1 MKRQEFL
8 VNLTLLTLIGALV
21 YTILQSDSPDE
32 DLTPPDNLV
41 AAVTEGGAGSE
52 SGRTETPYVRERDVY
67 RSLGTK
73 PLFQALIT
81 PTPPPP
87 TPTPTPTPTP
97 DINVA
102 TANLKITSVM
112 DGIVIVE
119 PKKPDPRL
127 FPDGLREMRVG
138 DTLAVDVGKG
148 EMKTLT
154 LKQADDKTNPDNPSA
169 VFALEGSTELKVLR
183 MFDDPVMPM
192 Q

>member
-21 YTILQSDSPDE
+21 YTILQSESPNE
-32 DLTPPDNLV
+32 DLTPPDKLV
-41 AAVTEGGAGSE
+41 LAVTEGTLGGD

-73 PLFQALIT
+73 PLFQALLT

-102 TANLKITSVM
+102 TANLKVTSVM
-112 DGIVIVE
+112 DDIAILE
-119 PKKPDPRL
+119 PVKPDPRL
-127 FPDGLREMRVG
+127 FPDGLREVRVG
-138 DTLAVDVGKG
+138 DTLVVDVGKG

-154 LKQADDKTNPDNPSA
+154 IKQIDDKTNPDNPYI
-169 VFALEGSTELKVLR
+169 VVTLEGSTELKVLR